1 MSDPVTLSL
10 QSALDLRYKRHE
22 LLANNLANADTPGFQ
37 PSDLEF
43 EGALQQELAQ
53 GNGPLARTSAQHL
66 PAGGVESVLENTVQ
80 RSDVTDSLDGN
91 GVDTDKEL
99 ARVSE
104 NSLQFKATLEL
115 LRRRYGAMKQ
125 TLTDMSRT

>member
-22 LLANNLANADTPGFQ
+22 LLTNNLTNADTPGFQ

-43 EGALQQELAQ
+43 EGALQEELAR
-53 GNGPLARTSAQHL
+53 GNGPLARTDSQHI
-66 PAGGVESVLENTVQ
+66 PSTGVESLLENTVQ
-80 RSDVTDSLDGN
+80 RPDVTDSLDGN

-104 NSLQFKATLEL
+104 NSLQFKATLEV
-115 LRRRYGAMKQ
+115 LRRRYAAVRQ
-125 TLTDMSRT
+125 TLTDMSRV